1 MTESNLSDKG
11 VKQGG
16 GIIKEYEI
24 FYGKDI
30 KKHVGILKEKLNEAN
45 INQPIVEEII
55 DGVFGGDL
63 I

>member
-1 MTESNLSDKG
+1 MAAQDLLQYKR
-11 VKQGG
+11 
-16 GIIKEYEI
+16 
-24 FYGKDI
+24 
-30 KKHVGILKEKLNEAN
+30 KLNEAN